1 MNELSNDEPQQ
12 KEWRDNTVEK
22 EAAPMKANRVYMSEV
37 DDELVVFNGSIV
49 DALESELL
57 VFKQDDMGMESS
69 L

>member
-1 MNELSNDEPQQ
+1 MNESSNDEPQL
-12 KEWRDNTVEK
+12 KDWRDNTVEK
-22 EAAPMKANRVYMSEV
+22 EATPMKANRVYKSEV